1 MSLRSRITGPEE
13 QGSARPGREDGHL
26 VAVFRAKLLEEIDL
40 AEMSSL
46 ATADR
51 RARLERVLGHIISR
65 EGPVLSGAERT
76 QLIRRVVDEA
86 LGLGVLEPLL
96 EDPSITEIMVNGPDA
111 IFVER
116 AGRVEQLPM
125 RFASHEQLMQT
136 IERIVST
143 VNRRVDESHPMVDA
157 RLPSGERVN
166 VIIPPLSLTGATL
179 TIRRF
184 PRAYTLPELI
194 QLGSLDEHLLMLLA
208 AFVRARLNVIVSGGT
223 GSGKTTLLN
232 ALSGLIPGHERII
245 TIEDSAEL
253 QLQQA
258 HVVRLESRPANV
270 EGKGH
275 ITIRDLVRNSLRM
288 RPDRIIVGEVRGG
301 ETLDMLQAM
310 STGHDGSLAT
320 VHANSAE
327 DALMRLQTLGSMAE
341 VQIPFEALRDQIN
354 SAVDVVVQLSRGADG
369 SRRLA
374 EIAVLVSHG
383 REPFRIAT
391 VSRHHPGPRARTAPP
406 RAGSNISRCPAPSPT
421 ASTSPER
428 AYPRLRRH
436 RHRRP
441 RPRPRGAGMTDPT
454 RLALGAALLCLLLA
468 VAGVHVYASGRAQR
482 QALVDRLSATSA
494 PPAGRGRRFTGIDRR
509 VRRTRLGRDL
519 SLRLSATGLD
529 VTVGE
534 FTVYALAATAALWLI
549 ASAALAPFFGPIAAL
564 AAAWGAVVFL
574 NWQRQKRIEA
584 FINQLPDVARLLANA
599 TAAGLA
605 LRTAL
610 AMAAEELEAPAGEEL
625 SRVADQLALGR
636 SVDAA
641 LGELAERLPSR
652 ELVVLVTTL
661 VLSNQAGGTVVSSLR
676 NLTATL
682 EERKETRREV
692 RTMLSEVHAT
702 ALTVPALG
710 LGSLLLI
717 NSQNEGALARVTGS
731 ALGQILILIAL
742 GLYAV
747 GFLVIR
753 RLGKIEV

>member
-1 MSLRSRITGPEE
+1 
-13 QGSARPGREDGHL
+13 
-26 VAVFRAKLLEEIDL
+26 
-40 AEMSSL
+40 
-46 ATADR
+46 
-51 RARLERVLGHIISR
+51 
-65 EGPVLSGAERT
+65 
-76 QLIRRVVDEA
+76 
-86 LGLGVLEPLL
+86 
-96 EDPSITEIMVNGPDA
+96 
-111 IFVER
+111 
-116 AGRVEQLPM
+116 
-125 RFASHEQLMQT
+125 
-136 IERIVST
+136 
-143 VNRRVDESHPMVDA
+143 
-157 RLPSGERVN
+157 
-166 VIIPPLSLTGATL
+166 
-179 TIRRF
+179 
-184 PRAYTLPELI
+184 
-194 QLGSLDEHLLMLLA
+194 
-208 AFVRARLNVIVSGGT
+208 
-223 GSGKTTLLN
+223 
-232 ALSGLIPGHERII
+232 
-245 TIEDSAEL
+245 
-253 QLQQA
+253 
-258 HVVRLESRPANV
+258 
-270 EGKGH
+270 
-275 ITIRDLVRNSLRM
+275 
-288 RPDRIIVGEVRGG
+288 
-301 ETLDMLQAM
+301 
-310 STGHDGSLAT
+310 
-320 VHANSAE
+320 
-327 DALMRLQTLGSMAE
+327 
-341 VQIPFEALRDQIN
+341 
-354 SAVDVVVQLSRGADG
+354 
-369 SRRLA
+369 
-374 EIAVLVSHG
+374 
-383 REPFRIAT
+383 
-391 VSRHHPGPRARTAPP
+391 
-406 RAGSNISRCPAPSPT
+406 
-421 ASTSPER
+421 
-428 AYPRLRRH
+428 
-436 RHRRP
+436 
-441 RPRPRGAGMTDPT
+441 MTDPT
-454 RLALGAALLCLLLA
+454 RLALGASLLCLVLA
-468 VAGVHVYASGRAQR
+468 VAGIHVYASGRAQR
-482 QALVDRLSATSA
+482 QALVDRLSATAA
-494 PPAGRGRRFTGIDRR
+494 PPGGRGRRFTALDRR

-534 FTVYALAATAALWLI
+534 FVVYALTATAALWLI

-625 SRVADQLALGR
+625 SRVADQLSLGR

-731 ALGQILILIAL
+731 TLGQILILIAL